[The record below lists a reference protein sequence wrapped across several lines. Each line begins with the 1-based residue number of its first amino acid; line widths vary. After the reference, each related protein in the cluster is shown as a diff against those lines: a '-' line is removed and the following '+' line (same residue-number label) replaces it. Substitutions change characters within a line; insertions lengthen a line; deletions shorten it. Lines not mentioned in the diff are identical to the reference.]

1 MSQRANEQN
10 DLSLVSIKQDGH
22 SPEKTFMLGI
32 LASSPFLLLSLPPL
46 TTAVVLTTWSRE
58 MSAAAAGT
66 AAPGGSISAT
76 VAPKTSHLLAVSSE
90 HGNQSRRRKTERER
104 EGVHGRARMVRTR
117 VSWAPLPPPL
127 PLNLFLLLLP
137 GAGASLAR
145 RVTKQ
150 TTGMA
155 GIAC

>member
-1 MSQRANEQN
+1 MDTALQ
-10 DLSLVSIKQDGH
+10 LLH
-22 SPEKTFMLGI
+22 SPEKTLMLGI
-32 LASSPFLLLSLPPL
+32 LASSSSPPLSLPPL

-66 AAPGGSISAT
+66 AAPGGSISAA
-76 VAPKTSHLLAVSSE
+76 VAPKTSHSLAVSSE
-90 HGNQSRRRKTERER
+90 QGNQSRWRRER
-104 EGVHGRARMVRTR
+104 GRACGRARMVRTGG
-117 VSWAPLPPPL
+117 SWAPPSPPL
-127 PLNLFLLLLP
+127 PLNLFLP

-155 GIAC
+155 GFAC